1 MGKKSLIKSTSKKKR
16 APKKAAS
23 PANPKKK
30 APTKKAAP
38 AKPKPAAKSKP
49 APKPVKKAAPKKA
62 APKTK
67 PVSVKAL
74 LKKKFDIV
82 TPAVLYTVPA
92 KMVAKSTFTAPDRL
106 AGFKAED
113 AKRIRGLLANTY
125 SEKDLKAAAEKA
137 AAEKAAAEKAA
148 AEKAAAEKAAAE
160 KAAAEKA
167 AAEKAAAEKAAA
179 EKAAAEKAAA
189 EKAAAE
195 KAAAEKAAAEKA
207 AAEKAAAEKAAAEK
221 AAAEK
226 AAAEKAAAEK
236 AAAEKAAAEKA
247 AAEKAAAE
255 KAAAEKA
262 AAEKAAAE
270 KAAAEKAAA
279 EKAEA
284 IKKAAAQ
291 KSDVSVSYEPSAAQ
305 SPAASKQ
312 PSDPVDNTIKLIA
325 AGLAFLILLV
335 VGASASNSFNYYL
348 AENQGALEIWKG
360 KFAPLGKKMLIALP
374 GVPAP
379 EDLKDTYSSGDVY
392 PLIFDY
398 YVEKADALLDVP
410 GIPDFEGIKST
421 LKIALQYGSTN
432 TLRDAAYKRLDN
444 IDRLILTYKAD
455 VAASKGTVKGLQAA
469 IGFLTDADKLTTDK
483 AQEALNAQK
492 IADHEAAIAKLEEA
506 AAAQLAAAAA
516 ETEAEAAQQADAVTG
531 PQAAEAPE
539 GSEKTPEAAAEHE

>member
-16 APKKAAS
+16 APKKAAAA
-23 PANPKKK
+23 ANPTKKTQ
-30 APTKKAAP
+30 AKKAAP

-49 APKPVKKAAPKKA
+49 APKPAKKA

-67 PVSVKAL
+67 PVSVKDL

-82 TPAVLYTVPA
+82 TPKVLYTLP
-92 KMVAKSTFTAPDRL
+92 KKKVAKSTFTAPEFL
-106 AGFKAED
+106 SGFEAKD
-113 AKRIRGLLANTY
+113 AKRIKGLLANTY
-125 SEKDLKAAAEKA
+125 SEKDLKDAAQ
-137 AAEKAAAEKAA
+137 
-148 AEKAAAEKAAAE
+148 
-160 KAAAEKA
+160 
-167 AAEKAAAEKAAA
+167 
-179 EKAAAEKAAA
+179 
-189 EKAAAE
+189 
-195 KAAAEKAAAEKA
+195 KA

-291 KSDVSVSYEPSAAQ
+291 KSDVSVSYEPPPAQTAA
-305 SPAASKQ
+305 KK
-312 PSDPVDNTIKLIA
+312 PSDPVDNTMKIFA

-335 VGASASNSFNYYL
+335 IGASVSNSSKYYL

-360 KFAPLGKKMLIALP
+360 KFSPLGKKLLITLP
-374 GVPAP
+374 GIPAP
-379 EDLKDTYSSGDVY
+379 EDTQKTYRSGEVY
-392 PLIFDY
+392 PLVFQY
-398 YVEKADALLDVP
+398 YIDKADALLDVP
-410 GIPDFEGIKST
+410 GIPDFEGIKAT
-421 LKIALQYGSTN
+421 LKTALEYGTTN
-432 TLRDAAYKRLDN
+432 ALRTVAYERLDN

-455 VAASKGTVKGLQAA
+455 VAASRGTIDDLKAA
-469 IGFLTDADKLTTDK
+469 IGFLIAADKLTTDK
-483 AQEALNAQK
+483 TQEELVARK
-492 IADHEAAIAKLEEA
+492 IAAHKAKITALEEETA
-506 AAAQLAAAAA
+506 AEQAAA
-516 ETEAEAAQQADAVTG
+516 EAEAETV
-531 PQAAEAPE
+531 AAEQAGDTPGEAE
-539 GSEKTPEAAAEHE
+539 GSDEPQEPGTEQH

>member
-1 MGKKSLIKSTSKKKR
+1 M
-16 APKKAAS
+16 
-23 PANPKKK
+23 
-30 APTKKAAP
+30 
-38 AKPKPAAKSKP
+38 
-49 APKPVKKAAPKKA
+49 
-62 APKTK
+62 
-67 PVSVKAL
+67 
-74 LKKKFDIV
+74 KKKFDIV
-82 TPAVLYTVPA
+82 TPTVLYTVPA
-92 KMVAKSTFTAPDRL
+92 KMVAKSTFTAPERL
-106 AGFKAED
+106 AGFNAD
-113 AKRIRGLLANTY
+113 DTQRIKGLLANVY

-255 KAAAEKA
+255 KA
-262 AAEKAAAE
+262 
-270 KAAAEKAAA
+270 
-279 EKAEA
+279 EA
-284 IKKAAAQ
+284 IKNAAAQ
-291 KSDVSVSYEPSAAQ
+291 KSDVSVSYETAKAPAKAQ
-305 SPAASKQ
+305 K
-312 PSDPVDNTIKLIA
+312 PSDPVDNSIKLLA

-335 VGASASNSFNYYL
+335 VGASASNSFKYYL
-348 AENQGALEIWKG
+348 AENQGALEVWKG

-379 EDLKDTYSSGDVY
+379 EDLKGTYRSDDVY
-392 PLIFDY
+392 PLVFAY
-398 YVEKADALLDVP
+398 YIDKADALLDVP
-410 GIPDFEGIKST
+410 GIPDFEGIKAT
-421 LKIALQYGSTN
+421 LKTALEYGSTSA
-432 TLRDAAYKRLDN
+432 LRDAAYVRLDN

-455 VAASKGTVKGLQAA
+455 VAASRGTIEDLTAA
-469 IGFLTDADKLTTDK
+469 IGFLKDADKLTTDK
-483 AQEALNAQK
+483 AQEEINAQK
-492 IADHEAAIAKLEEA
+492 IAAHLATITMLEE
-506 AAAQLAAAAA
+506 QAAAA
-516 ETEAEAAQQADAVTG
+516 EAEAEQAAADAEAEAEAARQAEAGAPASEDAI
-531 PQAAEAPE
+531 EAPE
-539 GSEKTPEAAAEHE
+539 AAPDHQ